1 MLMKRLPIETNID
14 FMSVRMIAFAISGL
28 AIILSLA
35 LIPMRGLNFG
45 IDFAGG
51 TLVEISAPEGVETE
65 DIRSSLTDLNLKD
78 LQVTSATGTG
88 ANAQEIFVIRAATS
102 DDGVSAST
110 SEEGEAPVV
119 SGEAD
124 LVVATLQEVFPQGS
138 GD

>member
-1 MLMKRLPIETNID
+1 
-14 FMSVRMIAFAISGL
+14 
-28 AIILSLA
+28 
-35 LIPMRGLNFG
+35 MRGLNFG

-110 SEEGEAPVV
+110 SEEGEA
-119 SGEAD
+119 
-124 LVVATLQEVFPQGS
+124 
-138 GD
+138 